1 MGELR
6 LGEGGLLRF
15 QRQNKQSRGAHTATR
30 AHGAAARKAPFFLLL
45 LLLSVCFLKHFQRKT
60 WVSS

>member
-30 AHGAAARKAPFFLLL
+30 AHGAAARKAPFFFFIIAVGLF
-45 LLLSVCFLKHFQRKT
+45 S
-60 WVSS
+60 

>member
-30 AHGAAARKAPFFLLL
+30 AHGAAARKAPFLFYYYYYCCRFVFLNI
-45 LLLSVCFLKHFQRKT
+45 FKGKRG
-60 WVSS
+60 

>member
-30 AHGAAARKAPFFLLL
+30 AHGAAARKAPCFFFFIIIIAVGLF
-45 LLLSVCFLKHFQRKT
+45 S
-60 WVSS
+60 